1 MDTKEIFA
9 ERDAIN
15 RQLTEA
21 LSKYGNLEPAHL
33 IGRPYNAGAKSK
45 YTFGAG
51 NYLRLAA
58 IQQAQRFDD
67 PRWLPESF
75 MKKRGLKPAEDAHPV
90 KVEYWENKDGKVHGE
105 ERLFYNVAEVP
116 GYTKE
121 LLVRKGNEPT
131 DFEYARDLLKVSGIK
146 VHDHATSKEIFDAAK
161 EYAIQNGCNGFA
173 APIAAQMVLKAS
185 FLDMDYTKN
194 RLFNEEQI
202 EKMEKEPKILFHAAQ
217 QAQKVLNKLLYAQEL
232 EMQKGKEQAR
242 IALEARKTLQQQRQ
256 NQMSH
261 EPFKDLVITFEGGFR
276 PLLDKEGK
284 ELPKGTKIRGE
295 AAYRLLVELNRQD
308 KSVFNRKFLGGS
320 EFSQRLNIRYGAY
333 EQGTETYQIGSLQFG
348 NSASV
353 VEALKNRMPIY
364 NKEILANQELQ
375 QQILKKA
382 PHITA
387 EQLQQQCK
395 TRLSKLD
402 TMLSDFK
409 REEQKYLAVH
419 PDIQQTNDKTISLPT
434 YCCEAKDYTLLPED
448 AVLRVYDPA
457 TVKGMYTMGKDS
469 VDLSQRVV
477 FQSDRS
483 LEAFQQIPSVRPVV
497 TPEVEKEFQPM
508 QKFSLEIIDKGV
520 VMEPDKKPQV
530 RTYQGA
536 EAVSMFFKEKKADID
551 AMQVAKVRGSV
562 DRRNSPV
569 RQMVFKYNGKTV
581 ADIPYELG
589 TGELL
594 ANVPRGLPK
603 IPNPVERREFVDSL
617 CSVAKVYGTAN
628 NPITEGLKA
637 AKAELP
643 SMERRMEAIQYEKP
657 AARSLNRLQYDYYE
671 RVALQDLAN
680 KRPEQV
686 MKAMK
691 GIMQK
696 DGKSEIKIKNILKTN
711 PLFEKAMAE
720 KNTPAK
726 KATPKER
733 LHQRRSAENRRGLH
747 RAI

>member
-256 NQMSH
+256 NQRSGCSCQ
-261 EPFKDLVITFEGGFR
+261 ERFAAAVIVCIHSCRALFSLTSTMKPWSSSRLWTENRFR
-276 PLLDKEGK
+276 PVRPRIPPFADG
-284 ELPKGTKIRGE
+284 
-295 AAYRLLVELNRQD
+295 RLR
-308 KSVFNRKFLGGS
+308 SG
-320 EFSQRLNIRYGAY
+320 
-333 EQGTETYQIGSLQFG
+333 
-348 NSASV
+348 
-353 VEALKNRMPIY
+353 
-364 NKEILANQELQ
+364 
-375 QQILKKA
+375 
-382 PHITA
+382 
-387 EQLQQQCK
+387 
-395 TRLSKLD
+395 
-402 TMLSDFK
+402 
-409 REEQKYLAVH
+409 
-419 PDIQQTNDKTISLPT
+419 
-434 YCCEAKDYTLLPED
+434 TLLRI
-448 AVLRVYDPA
+448 LRRCFMP
-457 TVKGMYTMGKDS
+457 
-469 VDLSQRVV
+469 
-477 FQSDRS
+477 
-483 LEAFQQIPSVRPVV
+483 
-497 TPEVEKEFQPM
+497 
-508 QKFSLEIIDKGV
+508 
-520 VMEPDKKPQV
+520 
-530 RTYQGA
+530 
-536 EAVSMFFKEKKADID
+536 
-551 AMQVAKVRGSV
+551 
-562 DRRNSPV
+562 
-569 RQMVFKYNGKTV
+569 
-581 ADIPYELG
+581 
-589 TGELL
+589 
-594 ANVPRGLPK
+594 
-603 IPNPVERREFVDSL
+603 
-617 CSVAKVYGTAN
+617 
-628 NPITEGLKA
+628 PIT
-637 AKAELP
+637 
-643 SMERRMEAIQYEKP
+643 
-657 AARSLNRLQYDYYE
+657 
-671 RVALQDLAN
+671 
-680 KRPEQV
+680 
-686 MKAMK
+686 
-691 GIMQK
+691 
-696 DGKSEIKIKNILKTN
+696 
-711 PLFEKAMAE
+711 
-720 KNTPAK
+720 
-726 KATPKER
+726 
-733 LHQRRSAENRRGLH
+733 RSAPCLVNPSWTVS
-747 RAI
+747 

>member
-75 MKKRGLKPAEDAHPV
+75 IKKRGLKPAEDAHPV

-121 LLVRKGNEPT
+121 LLVRKVNEPT
-131 DFEYARDLLKVSGIK
+131 DFEYARDLLKVSCIK

-194 RLFNEEQI
+194 HLFNEEQI

-242 IALEARKTLQQQRQ
+242 IALEARKHCNSSDRIKCL
-256 NQMSH
+256 MSPLRICH
-261 EPFKDLVITFEGGFR
+261 HLEGGSR

-333 EQGTETYQIGSLQFG
+333 EQGTETYQIGQPAVWQF
-348 NSASV
+348 S
-353 VEALKNRMPIY
+353 
-364 NKEILANQELQ
+364 
-375 QQILKKA
+375 
-382 PHITA
+382 
-387 EQLQQQCK
+387 
-395 TRLSKLD
+395 
-402 TMLSDFK
+402 F
-409 REEQKYLAVH
+409 
-419 PDIQQTNDKTISLPT
+419 
-434 YCCEAKDYTLLPED
+434 CCRGTE
-448 AVLRVYDPA
+448 
-457 TVKGMYTMGKDS
+457 
-469 VDLSQRVV
+469 
-477 FQSDRS
+477 
-483 LEAFQQIPSVRPVV
+483 
-497 TPEVEKEFQPM
+497 
-508 QKFSLEIIDKGV
+508 
-520 VMEPDKKPQV
+520 EPD
-530 RTYQGA
+530 
-536 EAVSMFFKEKKADID
+536 
-551 AMQVAKVRGSV
+551 
-562 DRRNSPV
+562 
-569 RQMVFKYNGKTV
+569 
-581 ADIPYELG
+581 
-589 TGELL
+589 
-594 ANVPRGLPK
+594 AN
-603 IPNPVERREFVDSL
+603 
-617 CSVAKVYGTAN
+617 
-628 NPITEGLKA
+628 
-637 AKAELP
+637 
-643 SMERRMEAIQYEKP
+643 
-657 AARSLNRLQYDYYE
+657 LQ
-671 RVALQDLAN
+671 
-680 KRPEQV
+680 
-686 MKAMK
+686 
-691 GIMQK
+691 
-696 DGKSEIKIKNILKTN
+696 
-711 PLFEKAMAE
+711 
-720 KNTPAK
+720 
-726 KATPKER
+726 
-733 LHQRRSAENRRGLH
+733 
-747 RAI
+747 